1 MQRYTEIPSSQT
13 LADSL
18 PLILNNDK
26 TTMSCSSGTAFPTV
40 DVQQGMLCF
49 RTDEKKLYQLVDP
62 ATPEWRCIADASGD
76 ARLLDGGFG
85 NAINYEKKNLNDW
98 NSMPTGFYEG
108 SNMLNAPS
116 GDTYWRVIQI
126 RQGNSDGYSSQ
137 IAFGANS
144 GKVCTRYQRGGIWSS
159 WQDLYT
165 GADGRVVSNLN
176 ADKVDDR
183 EPGHESGNIPI
194 NDGTLNKF
202 LNADKLDGYDAGN
215 ASGNIPINNGKLNAG
230 LNADKLDG
238 YEAGNESGNIPV
250 NNGKLNTGL
259 NAEML
264 GGMRATDFLSVDSTG
279 NVGENV
285 NSLRIKNFSVENL
298 INTNSFSFTAPF
310 TATKQGERV
319 LKGSGAVGTI
329 DSSSTSGSGNV
340 VSHEYTLTT
349 VPGIAAGSYQL
360 KALLQMLIDC
370 SHTHTIGKGTYYSK
384 CNCHC
389 NCSSTSGDSDGY

>member
-49 RTDEKKLYQLVDP
+49 RTDKKKLYQLVDP
-62 ATPEWRCIADASGD
+62 AVPEWRCIADASGD
-76 ARLLDGGFG
+76 ARLLDGGSG
-85 NAINYEKKNLNDW
+85 NAIDYEKKNLNDW
-98 NSMPTGFYEG
+98 KNMPTGFYEG
-108 SNMLNAPS
+108 SNMLNSPS

-165 GADGRVVSNLN
+165 GADGKVVSNLN

-194 NDGTLNKF
+194 NDGKLNKF

-215 ASGNIPINNGKLNAG
+215 ASGNIPVSNGILNTG
-230 LNADKLDG
+230 LNADMLG
-238 YEAGNESGNIPV
+238 GLRSGNESGSIPV
-250 NNGKLNTGL
+250 NNGKLNVNL
-259 NAEML
+259 NSEML
-264 GGMRATDFLSVDSTG
+264 GGFRATDFVKMSGSSQEGQGDVSLTHIIAKSINVDHLY
-279 NVGENV
+279 NVQHKTA
-285 NSLRIKNFSVENL
+285 S
-298 INTNSFSFTAPF
+298 TAPVR
-310 TATKQGERV
+310 QV
-319 LKGSGAVGTI
+319 L
-329 DSSSTSGSGNV
+329 TSGSIDKGYDREQV
-340 VSHEYTLTT
+340 TSTRGDYTSYRYIFETS
-349 VPGIAAGSYQL
+349 PSIFAGDYQINE
-360 KALLQMLIDC
+360 LLQLLVNC
-370 SHTHTIGKGTYYSK
+370 AHSHAVIKDRYDTNCRCTSNCK
-384 CNCHC
+384 C
-389 NCSSTSGDSDGY
+389 GDDGNY

>member
-40 DVQQGMLCF
+40 DIQQGMLCF

-137 IAFGANS
+137 IAFGANG
-144 GKVCTRYQRGGIWSS
+144 GKVCTRYQRGGIWSN

-165 GADGRVVSNLN
+165 GADGKVVSNLN

-215 ASGNIPINNGKLNAG
+215 GSGNIPVSNGILNTGLNADLLDGMQSGNESGNIPINNGKLNT
-230 LNADKLDG
+230 N
-238 YEAGNESGNIPV
+238 
-250 NNGKLNTGL
+250 L

-264 GGMRATDFLSVDSTG
+264 GGFRATDFVKMGGSSSSGGSGDVELG
-279 NVGENV
+279 NIVAGN
-285 NSLRIKNFSVENL
+285 I
-298 INTNSFSFTAPF
+298 
-310 TATKQGERV
+310 TATTLSATTANLTNIKTSNNIVAPNVPPSNLSALTFSKTGYSH
-319 LKGSGAVGTI
+319 GSTFTVKITRDLYGRLTNLAVT
-329 DSSSTSGSGNV
+329 
-340 VSHEYTLTT
+340 
-349 VPGIAAGSYQL
+349 
-360 KALLQMLIDC
+360 
-370 SHTHTIGKGTYYSK
+370 GKD
-384 CNCHC
+384 CNCRCDC
-389 NCSSTSGDSDGY
+389 NCQD

>member
-144 GKVCTRYQRGGIWSS
+144 GKVCTRYQRGGIWSN

-165 GADGRVVSNLN
+165 GADGKVVSNLN

-215 ASGNIPINNGKLNAG
+215 ASGNIPINNGVLNTA
-230 LNADKLDG
+230 LNADLLDG
-238 YEAGNESGNIPV
+238 MQSGNASGNIPI
-250 NNGKLNTGL
+250 NNGKLNTNL

-264 GGMRATDFLSVDSTG
+264 GGFRAADFVKLSGSSSEGQGDIGVVNLTAQNVTTSTLSATTANLTNIKATNNISAP
-279 NVGENV
+279 NVPPSNV
-285 NSLRIKNFSVENL
+285 TAQTFTKSASSYGSTFTVKITRDIYGRVTNL
-298 INTNSFSFTAPF
+298 A
-310 TATKQGERV
+310 V
-319 LKGSGAVGTI
+319 SGA
-329 DSSSTSGSGNV
+329 D
-340 VSHEYTLTT
+340 
-349 VPGIAAGSYQL
+349 
-360 KALLQMLIDC
+360 
-370 SHTHTIGKGTYYSK
+370 
-384 CNCHC
+384 CNCRCDC
-389 NCSSTSGDSDGY
+389 NCQD

>member
-40 DVQQGMLCF
+40 DIQQGMLCF

-144 GKVCTRYQRGGIWSS
+144 GKVRTRYQRGGIWSN

-165 GADGRVVSNLN
+165 GADGKVVSNLN
-176 ADKVDDR
+176 DDKVDDR

-215 ASGNIPINNGKLNAG
+215 ASGNIPVSNG
-230 LNADKLDG
+230 
-238 YEAGNESGNIPV
+238 IV
-250 NNGKLNTGL
+250 NTGL
-259 NAEML
+259 NADMLDGMQSGNENGNIPVSNGKLNVNLNSEML
-264 GGMRATDFLSVDSTG
+264 GGFRAADFVKMNG
-279 NVGENV
+279 
-285 NSLRIKNFSVENL
+285 
-298 INTNSFSFTAPF
+298 
-310 TATKQGERV
+310 
-319 LKGSGAVGTI
+319 
-329 DSSSTSGSGNV
+329 SSSEGQGDVNLTNIVAKSINVTDLYNIQKKTASKIPDRQIVTSGSIGNKFDK
-340 VSHEYTLTT
+340 EQTT
-349 VPGIAAGSYQL
+349 
-360 KALLQMLIDC
+360 
-370 SHTHTIGKGTYYSK
+370 
-384 CNCHC
+384 
-389 NCSSTSGDSDGY
+389 STSGDYTSYRYLFETAPSIPAGNYQINELLQHLVNCAHSHAVIKDRNDTDCRCDCNCDCQCGDDGAY

>member
-108 SNMLNAPS
+108 SNMLNSPS

-144 GKVCTRYQRGGIWSS
+144 GKVCTRYQRGGIWSN

-165 GADGRVVSNLN
+165 GADGKVVSNLN

-202 LNADKLDGYDAGN
+202 LNADRLDGYDAGNASGNIPVSNGVVNTGLNADLLDGMQSGN
-215 ASGNIPINNGKLNAG
+215 ASGNIPINNGKLNT
-230 LNADKLDG
+230 N
-238 YEAGNESGNIPV
+238 
-250 NNGKLNTGL
+250 L

-264 GGMRATDFLSVDSTG
+264 GGFRAADFV
-279 NVGENV
+279 
-285 NSLRIKNFSVENL
+285 KM
-298 INTNSFSFTAPF
+298 
-310 TATKQGERV
+310 
-319 LKGSGAVGTI
+319 SG
-329 DSSSTSGSGNV
+329 SSTEGQGDVNLTNIVAQSINVTNLYNIQKKTASQVPTRLIHTDGELNNKVDKNTTTPSSGDYQRTRYLFETS
-340 VSHEYTLTT
+340 
-349 VPGIAAGSYQL
+349 AAISAGDYQINE
-360 KALLQMLIDC
+360 LLQKLVNC
-370 SHTHTIGKGTYYSK
+370 AHTHAVVKDTYREDCQ
-384 CNCHC
+384 CNCRCDC
-389 NCSSTSGDSDGY
+389 NCQD

>member
-144 GKVCTRYQRGGIWSS
+144 GKVCTRYQRGGIWSN

-165 GADGRVVSNLN
+165 GADGKVVSNLN

-215 ASGNIPINNGKLNAG
+215 VSGNIPVSNGILNAGLNADMLDGMQSGNDSGQIPINNGKLNT
-230 LNADKLDG
+230 N
-238 YEAGNESGNIPV
+238 
-250 NNGKLNTGL
+250 L

-264 GGMRATDFLSVDSTG
+264 GGFRAGDFVKL
-279 NVGENV
+279 
-285 NSLRIKNFSVENL
+285 
-298 INTNSFSFTAPF
+298 
-310 TATKQGERV
+310 
-319 LKGSGAVGTI
+319 
-329 DSSSTSGSGNV
+329 SGSSEEGQGDIGITNLTAQNV
-340 VSHEYTLTT
+340 TAKVSLVAEQGTFTRLKSETNVLAPN
-349 VPGIAAGSYQL
+349 VPASNVTAQTFQKSASSYGSTFTIQVTRDVYGRVTSIGISGSN
-360 KALLQMLIDC
+360 
-370 SHTHTIGKGTYYSK
+370 
-384 CNCHC
+384 CNCRC
-389 NCSSTSGDSDGY
+389 DCDCGDDGGY